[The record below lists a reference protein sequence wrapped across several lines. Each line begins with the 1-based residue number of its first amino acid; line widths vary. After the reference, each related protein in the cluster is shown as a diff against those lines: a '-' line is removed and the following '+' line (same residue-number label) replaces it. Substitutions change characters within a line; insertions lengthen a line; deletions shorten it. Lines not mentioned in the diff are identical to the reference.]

1 MASIRNLEAPKSV
14 MVGEDG
20 IPLPLWYQWFALVG
34 NVLIAVTSSGATA
47 QRPTKFLWVGRNFWN
62 TDITQM
68 EWYDGTTWVTWGGGG
83 GGAPTNATYVT
94 MSLDATL
101 TNERVLTAGSNI
113 TITDGGANGPVTIA
127 ASGGAPST
135 ATYVTMT
142 TDAGLSNER
151 TLAVGSPITLVDGG
165 ANNPVTLDFDEAAVL
180 GNNARVAVSKN
191 SGATVGTRR
200 RLNLIE
206 GTNVTLTIAD
216 DAGNEEVDVTVN
228 ATNPTRAVGV
238 TFDGGG
244 SALSVNSK
252 ADIRVP
258 YSATISS
265 VTMLADQVGSA
276 VVDIW
281 KDTYANFPPTV
292 ADSITA
298 AAKPTIAADDQSVDS
313 TLTGWTTAI
322 TANDCL
328 RFNVDSCSTI
338 TRLTLILAVA

>member
-1 MASIRNLEAPKSV
+1 MKKYGDVRTTTGVPVVADFNNPSGTPLVIDLATGIAYYLDASNTVQP
-14 MVGEDG
+14 
-20 IPLPLWYQWFALVG
+20 
-34 NVLIAVTSSGATA
+34 IA
-47 QRPTKFLWVGRNFWN
+47 
-62 TDITQM
+62 
-68 EWYDGTTWVTWGGGG
+68 GGGG
-83 GGAPTNATYVT
+83 GGAP
-94 MSLDATL
+94 
-101 TNERVLTAGSNI
+101 
-113 TITDGGANGPVTIA
+113 AN
-127 ASGGAPST
+127 

-142 TDAGLSNER
+142 TDATLTNER
-151 TLAVGSPITLVDGG
+151 TLAVGSPVTLVDGG
-165 ANNPVTLDFDEAAVL
+165 AGNPVTIDFDETATL

-200 RLNLIE
+200 KLNLIE

-228 ATNPTRAVGV
+228 AASPTRAVGV

-244 SALSVNSK
+244 SALTVNSK

-258 YSATISS
+258 YAATISS

-281 KDTYANFPPTV
+281 KDTYANFPPTA

-298 AAKPTIAADDQSVDS
+298 AAKPTISADDQSVDS
-313 TLTGWTTAI
+313 TLTGWTTSIA
-322 TANDCL
+322 ANDCL